1 MSATMIHD
9 AFRDKFEIH
18 SSNKV
23 CEGEVI
29 VLEMQESTLLVPE
42 KRSKL
47 SSICDERLFK
57 AVKVEAIHESG
68 SCISPLK

>member
-1 MSATMIHD
+1 MSATMMHD
-9 AFRDKFEIH
+9 AFRDKFEMH

-23 CEGEVI
+23 CEGEVM
-29 VLEMQESTLLVPE
+29 VLEMQESTLLVPVI
-42 KRSKL
+42 RSKL
-47 SSICDERLFK
+47 SSAYEERLFK